1 MLPGNVNTYSAHKVA
16 LVPAVVASRVRF
28 LPHSVHPR
36 TVCMRVEVWGCRYR
50 GTVRSYTAPPGSQF
64 SARAGMRDQWD
75 GGLGLLTDGLPGA
88 PLSLATQPGLESGR
102 GWVGWTD
109 SGRPLQI
116 EFVFRGPQVV
126 REVEL
131 VSYTQPDLGILVST
145 APMLAHLTLV
155 YLTTST
161 QAPDKLFV
169 TLTGSTGSYSERVEL
184 IADGGNS
191 SQPGITV
198 TSFTFPNSSRPA
210 TRANLGLAFRSKW
223 ILLSEVQ
230 FSSSSL
236 QPRQGKEMLGQSEQQ
251 TSEHGE

>member
-1 MLPGNVNTYSAHKVA
+1 M
-16 LVPAVVASRVRF
+16 
-28 LPHSVHPR
+28 
-36 TVCMRVEVWGCRYR
+36 
-50 GTVRSYTAPPGSQF
+50 
-64 SARAGMRDQWD
+64 
-75 GGLGLLTDGLPGA
+75 
-88 PLSLATQPGLESGR
+88 
-102 GWVGWTD
+102 
-109 SGRPLQI
+109 
-116 EFVFRGPQVV
+116 
-126 REVEL
+126 
-131 VSYTQPDLGILVST
+131 
-145 APMLAHLTLV
+145 
-155 YLTTST
+155 
-161 QAPDKLFV
+161 